1 MLFLIKMEDMLL
13 GNDRGPGTDSGPG
26 RGLDFFPGPCPGRGN
41 QNNWPGQGA
50 TDCYIRV
57 SFLNITLIFARF
69 LMF

>member
-1 MLFLIKMEDMLL
+1 MLL
-13 GNDRGPGTDSGPG
+13 GNDRGPSTGSGPG